1 MVLEP
6 SPLLAVMRKVVASL
20 VYALLLTQ
28 YVPVFPIR
36 IIKGTVLL
44 VNHHKNNVT
53 LTSSSFQAW

>member
-53 LTSSSFQAW
+53 LTCSSFQAW